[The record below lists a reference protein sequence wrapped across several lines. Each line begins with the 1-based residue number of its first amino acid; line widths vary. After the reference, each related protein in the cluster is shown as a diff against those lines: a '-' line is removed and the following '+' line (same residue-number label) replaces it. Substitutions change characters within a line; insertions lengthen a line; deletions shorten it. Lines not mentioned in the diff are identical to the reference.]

1 MHFVPGSAIGPIFSA
16 TVEKGKKV
24 LDMEMKRQDLS
35 ARSLTL
41 GLPPCILAVDDDEMS
56 LMMIERILGESYEIV
71 KVTSG
76 KDALA
81 YLSEHTVDL
90 VLLDYMMPENDG
102 ITVLRRIRET
112 LETADLPVIL
122 LTGDM
127 TADLEARGFQ
137 AGATDFLHKP
147 FFPDVLRLRVA
158 RILRY
163 EYLQTHLEIEV
174 EHKTALAE
182 ERLASSERL
191 LRELILALAK
201 TVDVKDRY
209 TSGHSERVATYAR
222 EIARRAGDGEKAQET
237 IYAVGLLHDIGKIGV
252 PIDIIN
258 KTSRLTDEEYELVKA
273 HTTAGAS
280 ILKTVSEFP
289 ALSVGARSH
298 HERYDGRGYPDG
310 LKGEDIPRMARII
323 AVADAYDAMTSR
335 RSYRD
340 ALPQDVAR
348 SEIVKG
354 RGTQFDPQF
363 ADIMLQM
370 IDEDT
375 EYMMRDSGSASN
387 LRRNTT

>member
-1 MHFVPGSAIGPIFSA
+1 MKRLFSV

-24 LDMEMKRQDLS
+24 LDMETKRQETS

-90 VLLDYMMPENDG
+90 VLLDYMMPEHDG
-102 ITVLRRIRET
+102 ITVLTRIRET
-112 LETADLPVIL
+112 LE
-122 LTGDM
+122 
-127 TADLEARGFQ
+127 
-137 AGATDFLHKP
+137 
-147 FFPDVLRLRVA
+147 
-158 RILRY
+158 
-163 EYLQTHLEIEV
+163 
-174 EHKTALAE
+174 
-182 ERLASSERL
+182 
-191 LRELILALAK
+191 
-201 TVDVKDRY
+201 DRY
-209 TSGHSERVATYAR
+209 TSGHSERVATYSR
-222 EIARRAGDGEKAQET
+222 EIARRAGDNEEAQAT

-252 PIDIIN
+252 PIEIIN
-258 KTSRLTDEEYELVKA
+258 KTSRLTDGEYEVIKS
-273 HTTAGAS
+273 HTTNGAS
-280 ILKTVSEFP
+280 ILKMVSEFP
-289 ALSVGARSH
+289 DLSVGARSH

-310 LKGEDIPRMARII
+310 LKGEEIPRMARII
-323 AVADAYDAMTSR
+323 AVADSYDAMTSR

-340 ALPQDVAR
+340 ALPQAVAR

-375 EYMMRDSGSASN
+375 EYTMRDKS
-387 LRRNTT
+387 

>member
-1 MHFVPGSAIGPIFSA
+1 
-16 TVEKGKKV
+16 
-24 LDMEMKRQDLS
+24 METKRQETS

-90 VLLDYMMPENDG
+90 VLLDYMMPEHDG
-102 ITVLRRIRET
+102 IMVLTRIRET
-112 LETADLPVIL
+112 LE
-122 LTGDM
+122 
-127 TADLEARGFQ
+127 
-137 AGATDFLHKP
+137 
-147 FFPDVLRLRVA
+147 
-158 RILRY
+158 
-163 EYLQTHLEIEV
+163 
-174 EHKTALAE
+174 
-182 ERLASSERL
+182 
-191 LRELILALAK
+191 
-201 TVDVKDRY
+201 DRY
-209 TSGHSERVATYAR
+209 TSGHSERVATYSR
-222 EIARRAGDGEKAQET
+222 EIARRAGDNEEAQAT

-252 PIDIIN
+252 PIEIIN

-375 EYMMRDSGSASN
+375 EYMMRDKS
-387 LRRNTT
+387 

>member
-158 RILRY
+158 RNLRY
-163 EYLQTHLEIEV
+163 E
-174 EHKTALAE
+174 
-182 ERLASSERL
+182 
-191 LRELILALAK
+191 
-201 TVDVKDRY
+201 
-209 TSGHSERVATYAR
+209 
-222 EIARRAGDGEKAQET
+222 
-237 IYAVGLLHDIGKIGV
+237 
-252 PIDIIN
+252 
-258 KTSRLTDEEYELVKA
+258 
-273 HTTAGAS
+273 
-280 ILKTVSEFP
+280 
-289 ALSVGARSH
+289 
-298 HERYDGRGYPDG
+298 
-310 LKGEDIPRMARII
+310 
-323 AVADAYDAMTSR
+323 
-335 RSYRD
+335 
-340 ALPQDVAR
+340 
-348 SEIVKG
+348 
-354 RGTQFDPQF
+354 
-363 ADIMLQM
+363 
-370 IDEDT
+370 
-375 EYMMRDSGSASN
+375 
-387 LRRNTT
+387 

>member
-191 LRELILALAK
+191 LDELILALAK

-209 TSGHSERVATYAR
+209 TAAIQSALRNTRAKSRVAQAMTRRRRRPSTPSACCTISAR
-222 EIARRAGDGEKAQET
+222 SASQSTSSTRRRASRMK
-237 IYAVGLLHDIGKIGV
+237 
-252 PIDIIN
+252 N
-258 KTSRLTDEEYELVKA
+258 TSSSKRTRR
-273 HTTAGAS
+273 
-280 ILKTVSEFP
+280 P
-289 ALSVGARSH
+289 ARA
-298 HERYDGRGYPDG
+298 
-310 LKGEDIPRMARII
+310 
-323 AVADAYDAMTSR
+323 
-335 RSYRD
+335 
-340 ALPQDVAR
+340 
-348 SEIVKG
+348 
-354 RGTQFDPQF
+354 F
-363 ADIMLQM
+363 
-370 IDEDT
+370 
-375 EYMMRDSGSASN
+375 
-387 LRRNTT
+387 